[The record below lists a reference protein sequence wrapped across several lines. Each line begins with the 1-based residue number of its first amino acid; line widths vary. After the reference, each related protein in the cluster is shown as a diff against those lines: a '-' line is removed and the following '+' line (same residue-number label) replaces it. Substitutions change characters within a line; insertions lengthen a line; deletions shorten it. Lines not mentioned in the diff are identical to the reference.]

1 MMLYSDGG
9 DAVELRRSTSPQHV
23 QRSARMLSFEE
34 GDALIEAVLTQRT
47 SLLADP
53 DMQLV
58 LKKSYS
64 LDDLLAS
71 KVSVLSILFSFA

>member
-1 MMLYSDGG
+1 MDS
-9 DAVELRRSTSPQHV
+9 VELRRSTSPQRV
-23 QRSARMLSFEE
+23 QRPTRMYSFEE
-34 GDALIEAVLTQRT
+34 GDALLETERT

-64 LDDLLAS
+64 LDDLVAAS
-71 KVSVLSILFSFA
+71 VSV